1 LINHLFRD
9 FMRIPVSHFQKSL
22 REIHRR
28 WMWIRAF
35 ERVAMCLLIACGVAL
50 GLSIILISRGE
61 SALSLTLVCLAG
73 GLLLGAGVGWIV
85 RPNLFDTAVEV
96 DRQLHLADLLATAL
110 SIEKRQ
116 TVSADS
122 FDQQWSTTILAMAE
136 ARCASIENE
145 SLVLR
150 RLGAGAWGGVGL
162 FAALVLTIGFLSANP
177 LIPQAMGF
185 SPDASVAS
193 ESQKS
198 KLAGS
203 SDRVVDPKD
212 NADAESSEHSR
223 MGMKTESAS
232 PGESEGR
239 SLSENFSSAHDRG
252 GDGSARTNEAST
264 NKQDLAGASEAGSSQ
279 AGVLAN
285 GGGRGSEMG
294 RPGNDSSSGAAGASV
309 SHVAAAWKSD
319 GWPAAR
325 ERAEDEVRGGQV
337 PDAYR
342 DLVRDYFDRKER

>member
-1 LINHLFRD
+1 
-9 FMRIPVSHFQKSL
+9 MGVTVSHFQRSL
-22 REIHRR
+22 RDIHRR

-50 GLSIILISRGE
+50 VLSIILISRGE

-73 GLLLGAGVGWIV
+73 GLVLGAVVGWIV

-122 FDQQWSTTILAMAE
+122 FDQQWSATILAMAE
-136 ARCASIENE
+136 VRCGSIEQE

-150 RLGAGAWGGVGL
+150 RLGAGTWGGVGL

-177 LIPQAMGF
+177 LVPQAMGF
-185 SPDASVAS
+185 SPDASTAS
-193 ESQKS
+193 ESS
-198 KLAGS
+198 KQSLAHS

-212 NADAESSEHSR
+212 NMDVESSDHSR
-223 MGMKTESAS
+223 MGMKTENAS
-232 PGESEGR
+232 HEESDGR
-239 SLSENFSSAHDRG
+239 SLSENSVDKNNRA
-252 GDGSARTNEAST
+252 GDGSARTSEAST
-264 NKQDLAGASEAGSSQ
+264 NQQKVAGASDAKSSQ

-285 GGGRGSEMG
+285 GGGRASEMG
-294 RPGNDSSSGAAGASV
+294 HAGNDFSSGAARASA
-309 SHVAAAWKSD
+309 SHAPAAWKSD
-319 GWPAAR
+319 SWPAAR
-325 ERAEDEVRGGQV
+325 ERAEDEIRGGQV

-342 DLVRDYFDRKER
+342 DLVRDYFERGGR